1 MPVESV
7 PFNFR
12 IYHRETK
19 HSNIGDE
26 STRQYLY
33 IQTSGQSTPEGRLG
47 GGQILDA
54 QLSGIISNPADVK
67 PGLCHQASELNCSS
81 GLNVEDS
88 QSQTHTA
95 DTENVEVH

>member
-1 MPVESV
+1 MPGESV
-7 PFNFR
+7 PFKLR
-12 IYHRETK
+12 TEHWKTQ

-54 QLSGIISNPADVK
+54 QLSGIFSNPADVK
-67 PGLCHQASELNCSS
+67 LGSCIQRSNLNCNSDL
-81 GLNVEDS
+81 GF
-88 QSQTHTA
+88 
-95 DTENVEVH
+95 EN